1 MKTQICPKPLS
12 NGISYQCSRGHLLV
26 PSRTRCPLQ
35 IKTFFSLLLI
45 AAIFSWFPIVVN
57 ANKTHH
63 PHHLSYWLFFQCCR
77 FQTSPARMKN
87 IIFTSHR
94 EACRE
99 GGLQRNKGRGVLG
112 IQSEAHA
119 WSAPSSL
126 IFCVYRK
133 LCKVLWG
140 AKSTFPVSPSHCMKQ
155 RPTQVVS
162 GRVKKSNALDLEL
175 DSS

>member
-35 IKTFFSLLLI
+35 IKTFFSLLLM

-57 ANKTHH
+57 ANKKHH

-94 EACRE
+94 EARRE

-112 IQSEAHA
+112 IQSEARV
-119 WSAPSSL
+119 WSAPSSDFFL
-126 IFCVYRK
+126 FTESSARYSGVPNQLFQWAHHTVWNRDPLK
-133 LCKVLWG
+133 LCQEESRKAMLW
-140 AKSTFPVSPSHCMKQ
+140 T
-155 RPTQVVS
+155 
-162 GRVKKSNALDLEL
+162 
-175 DSS
+175 